1 MAGGVRRQGREKEE
15 EEVVKK
21 KDFFLLPEAP
31 IAALFESSVS
41 LFDDDV
47 NSACAPYLSP
57 SQLSRLSCPFRGA
70 ARVPE
75 QDARS

>member
-21 KDFFLLPEAP
+21 KRFFFVAR
-31 IAALFESSVS
+31 SSQCGTFRELRP

-47 NSACAPYLSP
+47 NSACAPSLSP
-57 SQLSRLSCPFRGA
+57 SHLSRLSCPFRGA

-75 QDARS
+75 QDVRS